1 MSNLFKSG
9 FPGIKTV
16 DDKPFVIDANKRQIN
31 IPEPTGKIIRP
42 LDEVKQMNEESSAEA
57 NANDGVINEEILN
70 EAMDMAKELRED
82 AVNRASKIID
92 EANAEAE
99 QIKEAAYK
107 EGYEKGLEDGSM
119 EAMKRTDA
127 YMENMQKEQ
136 ELLFKKNQE
145 IVEQNISDAQEKLVN
160 LSCALIEKLTG
171 ILVDQYKP
179 VMLHIINNA
188 LNESDNSREIT
199 IRVGEENYTYIQD
212 NYDRLSGAANPNISI
227 EIYSDSKLNKRQ
239 CIIESE
245 NGIIDL
251 SMDIQVRNLITA
263 IKMLSE

>member
-16 DDKPFVIDANKRQIN
+16 DTAPFVIDANKRQIN
-31 IPEPTGKIIRP
+31 IPEPNVKIIRP
-42 LDEVKQMNEESSAEA
+42 LDEERIEEATEQDIAGNE
-57 NANDGVINEEILN
+57 DLLN

-82 AVNRASKIID
+82 AVERANKIVE
-92 EANAEAE
+92 EAMAEAE
-99 QIKEAAYK
+99 QIKEKAYK
-107 EGYEKGLEDGSM
+107 EGYEKGLQDGSM

-127 YMENMQKEQ
+127 YMENIQKEQ
-136 ELLFKKNQE
+136 EILFKKNQE
-145 IVEQNISDAQEKLVN
+145 TVEANIVDARDKLIN

-171 ILVDQYKP
+171 ILVDEYRP
-179 VMLHIINNA
+179 VMLYMINAA
-188 LNESDNSREIT
+188 LSDSDSSKGFT
-199 IRVGEENYTYIQD
+199 IKVGED
-212 NYDRLSGAANPNISI
+212 NYSYLVDNFDRLSGAANPSVSL
-227 EIYSDSKLNKRQ
+227 ELFSDSKLNNRQ

-251 SMDIQVRNLITA
+251 SMDIQVRKLITA

>member
-9 FPGIKTV
+9 FPGIKTATTQ
-16 DDKPFVIDANKRQIN
+16 PFVIDGNKRQIN
-31 IPEPTGKIIRP
+31 IPEATGKIIRP
-42 LDEVKQMNEESSAEA
+42 LDEVKQDEEEVSDQIGNEEL
-57 NANDGVINEEILN
+57 LN

-82 AVNRASKIID
+82 AVNRAAKIVD
-92 EANAEAE
+92 EAKVEAE
-99 QIKEAAYK
+99 QIKENAYK
-107 EGYEKGLEDGSM
+107 EGYEKGLQDGSM

-136 ELLFKKNQE
+136 EALMQRNQE
-145 IVEQNISDAQEKLVN
+145 ILEDNISDTQDKLVN
-160 LSCALIEKLTG
+160 LSCALIERLTG
-171 ILVDQYKP
+171 ILVDQYRP
-179 VMLHIINNA
+179 VMLHIINNV
-188 LNESDNSREIT
+188 LNDVDASKHIT
-199 IRVGEENYTYIQD
+199 IKVCEENFAYIQD
-212 NYDRLSGAANPNISI
+212 NYDRLSGAANPNINI
-227 EIYSDSKLNKRQ
+227 ELYSDSKLNKRQ

>member
-16 DDKPFVIDANKRQIN
+16 DTTPFVIDANKRQLN
-31 IPEPTGKIIRP
+31 IPEPVVKIIRP
-42 LDEVKQMNEESSAEA
+42 LDEEKSEDALEHENAGNE
-57 NANDGVINEEILN
+57 DLLN

-82 AVNRASKIID
+82 AIERANKIVE
-92 EANAEAE
+92 EAKAEAE
-99 QIKEAAYK
+99 QIKENAYK

-127 YMENMQKEQ
+127 YMENIQREQ
-136 ELLFKKNQE
+136 EILFKKNQE
-145 IVEQNISDAQEKLVN
+145 TVEANIVDARDKLIN

-171 ILVDQYKP
+171 ILVDEYRP
-179 VMLHIINNA
+179 VMLHMINDA
-188 LNESDNSREIT
+188 LSDSDSSKGFT
-199 IRVGEENYTYIQD
+199 IKVGED
-212 NYDRLSGAANPNISI
+212 NYSYLVDNFDRLSGAANPSVSL
-227 EIYSDSKLNKRQ
+227 ELFSDSKLNNRQ

-251 SMDIQVRNLITA
+251 SMDIQVRKLITA

>member
-9 FPGIKTV
+9 FPGIKSV
-16 DDKPFVIDANKRQIN
+16 DAEPFVIDANKRQIKT
-31 IPEPTGKIIRP
+31 PEVTGKIIRP
-42 LDEVKQMNEESSAEA
+42 IDEVKQEEEDSVDTVENEEL
-57 NANDGVINEEILN
+57 LN

-82 AVNRASKIID
+82 AVNRASKIIED
-92 EANAEAE
+92 AKAEAE
-99 QIKEAAYK
+99 AIKENSYK
-107 EGYEKGLEDGSM
+107 EGYEKGLQDGSM
-119 EAMKRTDA
+119 EAMKRADE
-127 YMENMQKEQ
+127 YMENLQREQ
-136 ELLFKKNQE
+136 QILIEKNQE
-145 IVEQNISDAQEKLVN
+145 VLEANVADAQEKMVN

-188 LNESDNSREIT
+188 LNDSDGSKNIT

-227 EIYSDSKLNKRQ
+227 ELYSDSKLNKRQ

>member
-9 FPGIKTV
+9 LPGIKTATTQ
-16 DDKPFVIDANKRQIN
+16 PFVIDGNKRQIN
-31 IPEPTGKIIRP
+31 IPEATGKIIRP
-42 LDEVKQMNEESSAEA
+42 LDEVKQDEEEVSDQIGNEEL
-57 NANDGVINEEILN
+57 LN

-82 AVNRASKIID
+82 AVNRAAKIVD
-92 EANAEAE
+92 EAKVEAE
-99 QIKEAAYK
+99 QIKENAYK
-107 EGYEKGLEDGSM
+107 EGYEKGLQDGSM

-136 ELLFKKNQE
+136 EALIQRNQE
-145 IVEQNISDAQEKLVN
+145 ILEDNISDTQDKLVN
-160 LSCALIEKLTG
+160 LSCALIERLTG
-171 ILVDQYKP
+171 ILVDQYRP

-188 LNESDNSREIT
+188 LNDADASKNIT
-199 IRVGEENYTYIQD
+199 IKVCEENFAYIQD
-212 NYDRLSGAANPNISI
+212 NYDRLSGAANPNINI
-227 EIYSDSKLNKRQ
+227 ELYSDSKLNKRQ

>member
-9 FPGIKTV
+9 FPGIKTATTQ
-16 DDKPFVIDANKRQIN
+16 PFVIDGNKRQIN
-31 IPEPTGKIIRP
+31 IHETTGKIIRP
-42 LDEVKQMNEESSAEA
+42 LDEVKQDEDEASDQIGNEEL
-57 NANDGVINEEILN
+57 LN

-82 AVNRASKIID
+82 AVNRATKIVD
-92 EANAEAE
+92 EAKVEAE
-99 QIKEAAYK
+99 QIKENAYK
-107 EGYEKGLEDGSM
+107 EGYEKGLQDGSM

-136 ELLFKKNQE
+136 EALMQRNQE
-145 IVEQNISDAQEKLVN
+145 ILEDNISDAQDKLVN

-171 ILVDQYKP
+171 ILVDQYRP
-179 VMLHIINNA
+179 VMMHVINNA
-188 LNESDNSREIT
+188 LNDAEASKHIT
-199 IRVGEENYTYIQD
+199 IKVGEENFTYIQD
-212 NYDRLSGAANPNISI
+212 NYDRLSGAANPNINI
-227 EIYSDSKLNKRQ
+227 ELYSDSKLNKRQ